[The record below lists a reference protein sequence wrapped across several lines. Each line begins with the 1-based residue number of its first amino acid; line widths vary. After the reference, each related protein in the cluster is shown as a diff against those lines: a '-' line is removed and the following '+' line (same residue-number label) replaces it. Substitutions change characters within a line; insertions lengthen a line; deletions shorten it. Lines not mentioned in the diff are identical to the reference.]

1 MNESAPGI
9 HLPGTS
15 AAEHL
20 PPAYPERAAHGTAG
34 TLRKWQEEAIRLY
47 LERNPRD
54 FLASA
59 TPGAGKT
66 TFALRLAS
74 ILRASGTVEQII
86 VVAPTEHLKA
96 QWADAAARAGI
107 RLNPRYANSD
117 RLGYGGH
124 YHGVVVTYAQV
135 AMKPVQ
141 HRLLTERS
149 DTLVI
154 LDEVHHGGD
163 ALSWGEAIR
172 EAYGTA
178 KRRLSLTG
186 TPFRS
191 DDATIPF
198 LEYAPQPDGSR
209 VSATDYDYGYGRALA
224 DGIVRPVIFMVYA
237 GEMTWQTSAGETM
250 QARLGEGNTKDITAQ
265 AWRTALDPAG
275 QWISKVL
282 QAADRRLGEVRQQI
296 PDAGGLVIATDHSAA
311 KAYAELLEQITGEP
325 VALILSDDAGASAR
339 IEEFSQSE
347 SRWMVAVRMVSE
359 GVDVP
364 RLAVGVY
371 ATSSSTPL
379 FFAQAIGRFV
389 RSRRRGE
396 VASVF
401 LPNVP
406 TLMQLAAELE
416 KERGHVLEGPGSAE
430 EMWDAEAAELAA
442 AEREDRASDELADG
456 GEFAYEAISSD
467 AHFDRAV
474 FDGAE
479 FGGYA
484 EVESEEELDFL
495 GLPGILEPHDVRTL
509 LQQRQARQAKRSAAK
524 QGILEHAPEKAEAPE
539 ALHRTLGE
547 QRKLLNNLVG
557 MYARVS
563 GDPHGSI
570 HTELRRICGGPAVAQ
585 ASVTQLQHRIELL
598 RRRLSS

>member
-1 MNESAPGI
+1 MSEPVP

-20 PPAYPERAAHGTAG
+20 SPAYPERAARGTVAP
-34 TLRKWQEEAIRLY
+34 LRAWQEEAISKY
-47 LERNPRD
+47 LGESPKD
-54 FLASA
+54 FLVAA

-66 TFALRLAS
+66 TFALRLAA
-74 ILRASGTVEQII
+74 ILRANHTVSQII
-86 VVAPTEHLKA
+86 VVAPTEHLKT
-96 QWADAAARAGI
+96 QWADAAARGGI
-107 RLNPRYANSD
+107 HLNPRYANSD
-117 RLGYGGH
+117 GTAYGRRF
-124 YHGVVVTYAQV
+124 HGVVVTYAQV

-141 HRLLTERS
+141 HRMLTERE

-154 LDEVHHGGD
+154 LDEIHHGGD
-163 ALSWGEAIR
+163 ALSWGDAIR

-191 DDATIPF
+191 DDAPIPF
-198 LEYAPQPDGSR
+198 VEYAPHPDGSK
-209 VSATDYDYGYGRALA
+209 VSVTDYNYGYDRALE
-224 DGIVRPVIFMVYA
+224 DGVVRPVIFMVYA
-237 GEMTWQTSAGETM
+237 GEMRWQTSAGEEM
-250 QARLGEGNTKDITAQ
+250 QARLGEGNTKDITSQ

-275 QWISKVL
+275 QWITKVL
-282 QAADRRLGEVRQQI
+282 QAADRRLSEVRQQI
-296 PDAGGLVIATDHSAA
+296 PDAGGLVIATDHASA
-311 KAYAELLEQITGEP
+311 KSYAASLQELTGEE
-325 VALILSDDAGASAR
+325 VALILSDDAGASDR
-339 IEEFSQSE
+339 IDKFSRSD

-389 RSRRRGE
+389 RLRRRGE

-401 LPNVP
+401 IPNVP

-416 KERGHVLEGPGSAE
+416 KQRGHVLEGPGSAE
-430 EMWDAEAAELAA
+430 EMWDAESALLAA
-442 AEREDRASDELADG
+442 AEREDKASSELT
-456 GEFAYEAISSD
+456 GEFKYEALFSD

-495 GLPGILEPHDVRTL
+495 GLPGVLEPHEVRTL
-509 LQQRQARQAKRSAAK
+509 LLQRQARQAKRSAAK
-524 QGILEHAPEKAEAPE
+524 QGILEHAPERAEAPQ

-547 QRKLLNNLVG
+547 QRKLLNSLVG
-557 MYARVS
+557 MYSRVS
-563 GDPHGSI
+563 GDPHASI
-570 HTELRRICGGPAVAQ
+570 HAEMRRVCGGPAVAQ
-585 ASVTQLQHRIELL
+585 ASVTQLQQRIDLL
-598 RRRLSS
+598 RRRLGG

>member
-1 MNESAPGI
+1 MTETDPSL

-20 PPAYPERAAHGTAG
+20 PPAYPERAPRGTAG
-34 TLRKWQEEAIRLY
+34 NLRAWQEEAIGKY
-47 LERNPRD
+47 LEKQPRD
-54 FLASA
+54 YLVSA

-66 TFALRLAS
+66 TFALRLAA
-74 ILRASGTVEQII
+74 ILRSNRTVSQII
-86 VVAPTEHLKA
+86 VVAPTEHLKV
-96 QWADAAARAGI
+96 QWADAAARGGI
-107 RLNPRYANSD
+107 HLNPRYANSD
-117 RLGYGGH
+117 GTAYGRR

-135 AMKPVQ
+135 AMKPVM
-141 HRLLTERS
+141 HRMLTERE

-163 ALSWGEAIR
+163 ALSWGDAIR

-191 DDATIPF
+191 DDAMIPF
-198 LEYAPQPDGSR
+198 VEYAPQPDGTT
-209 VSATDYDYGYGRALA
+209 VSMTDYDYGYDRALE
-224 DGIVRPVIFMVYA
+224 DGVVRPVIFMVYA
-237 GEMTWQTSAGETM
+237 GEMRWQTSAGQEM
-250 QARLGEGNTKDITAQ
+250 QARLGEGNTKDITSQ

-275 QWISKVL
+275 QWMPKVL
-282 QAADRRLGEVRQQI
+282 QAADRRLTEVRHQV
-296 PDAGGLVIATDHSAA
+296 PDAGGLVN
-311 KAYAELLEQITGEP
+311 AEMLREITGQQ
-325 VALILSDDAGASAR
+325 VALILSDDAGASER
-339 IEEFSQSE
+339 IDEFSRGDD
-347 SRWMVAVRMVSE
+347 RWMVAVRMVSE

-389 RSRRRGE
+389 RLRRRGE

-401 LPNVP
+401 IPNVP

-416 KERGHVLEGPGSAE
+416 KQRGHVLEGPASAE
-430 EMWDAEAAELAA
+430 EMWDAEAAMMAE
-442 AEREDRASDELADG
+442 AEREERASEELTEDFKYQAL
-456 GEFAYEAISSD
+456 ASD
-467 AHFDRAV
+467 AHFDRAL

-484 EVESEEELDFL
+484 EVDSEEELDFL
-495 GLPGILEPHDVRTL
+495 GLPGVLEPHEVRTL
-509 LQQRQARQAKRSAAK
+509 LLQRQARQAKRTAVK
-524 QGILEHAPEKAEAPE
+524 QGILEHAPEKAEAPQ

-547 QRKLLNNLVG
+547 QRKLLNSLVG

-563 GDPHGSI
+563 GEPHAAI
-570 HTELRRICGGPAVAQ
+570 HTELRRVCGGPAVPQ
-585 ASVTQLQHRIELL
+585 ASVTQLQQRIELL
-598 RRRLSS
+598 RRRLGN